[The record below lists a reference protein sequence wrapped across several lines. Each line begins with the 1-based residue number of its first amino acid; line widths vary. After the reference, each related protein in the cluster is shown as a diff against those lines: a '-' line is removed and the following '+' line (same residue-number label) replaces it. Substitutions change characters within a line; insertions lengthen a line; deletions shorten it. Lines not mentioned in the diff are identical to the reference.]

1 MDRTEYTSFINIDSQ
16 DTISNLIS
24 KLNSNFAKI
33 KLYLSD
39 ISDKANKSN
48 DDVILIKPHQSIH
61 TFEYIDKG
69 NSISVSDYNKSI
81 KEDLINSDFLI
92 GDIVVTHYTYG
103 GNKKLST
110 ICSVDGYSEGNIK
123 LSDQITLTGE
133 QGERGATGMA
143 GKAGGQYSSDTIM
156 KWIKTYVNDNIFTD
170 FTTSKLNIGHKH
182 TDSDT
187 SHQFGFIEGYEPGN
201 IKIGALNS
209 SGSETSKIDIS
220 KNKITLDTSITT
232 FTGDVMI
239 EGNLSLSGTNIMCNK
254 IDTQQLSVSTKLTT
268 PKIYMNQ
275 LYTDYISSYNG
286 SKSDVIIVNNSVKV
300 LKNVNAVKG
309 LSSIGD
315 VYFYGYTCIGNVTFD
330 CYGGEENQE
339 IMFNEYTDTTFNGD
353 VTLNGNVTFGDKPRL
368 DIKLPTIRSIDLKG
382 TVSTESE
389 VSFTGKYIFNG
400 DVTFNGSYNIK
411 NTTYHI
417 TDDTF
422 YVSKNKG
429 SEYDYY
435 TEKIS
440 NEYGQVVYYGRSVDA
455 NTINYTYQ
463 LEDVLTNL
471 AVKQQTTLTSPIV
484 PCTGNYY
491 IIKLT
496 LGTDTSSYNP
506 FYMLC
511 YCEQTSLTTTVDIN
525 GRFVYTSSGSFKYSD
540 LNSSDDET
548 SSSKSSAPAKI
559 VGGYTNTTVNNWSLS
574 DDTTQNGVLLNFV
587 GAGPELETLW
597 KSDLTQQI
605 LLDGYSPVVNS
616 VRYLTYKRNVYI
628 GPFVVNGVDVYIDL
642 CNSTV
647 YPYRNNIKYHLI
659 DDEYYYIAQPRQIPR
674 VYGITGATPYMV
686 LY

>member
-1 MDRTEYTSFINIDSQ
+1 
-16 DTISNLIS
+16 
-24 KLNSNFAKI
+24 
-33 KLYLSD
+33 
-39 ISDKANKSN
+39 
-48 DDVILIKPHQSIH
+48 
-61 TFEYIDKG
+61 
-69 NSISVSDYNKSI
+69 
-81 KEDLINSDFLI
+81 
-92 GDIVVTHYTYG
+92 
-103 GNKKLST
+103 
-110 ICSVDGYSEGNIK
+110 
-123 LSDQITLTGE
+123 
-133 QGERGATGMA
+133 
-143 GKAGGQYSSDTIM
+143 
-156 KWIKTYVNDNIFTD
+156 
-170 FTTSKLNIGHKH
+170 
-182 TDSDT
+182 
-187 SHQFGFIEGYEPGN
+187 
-201 IKIGALNS
+201 
-209 SGSETSKIDIS
+209 
-220 KNKITLDTSITT
+220 
-232 FTGDVMI
+232 
-239 EGNLSLSGTNIMCNK
+239 
-254 IDTQQLSVSTKLTT
+254 
-268 PKIYMNQ
+268 MNQ

-616 VRYLTYKRNVYI
+616 VKYLTYKRNVYI